1 MMREMARVLLLKG
14 GTSREREVSL
24 RSGEAIGMALRELGH
39 EVVEL
44 DVGEDFLQRLAEL
57 AGGVD
62 AAFIA
67 LHGRGGE
74 DGSVQGAL
82 ELAGIPYTGSGI
94 LSSAAAMSKI
104 MSKTIFKVEGIP
116 VARDMVVTR
125 AELENC
131 GLRHLALEIGRD
143 LGFPCIVKPDREG
156 SSVGTAIA
164 RELDG
169 LDRALEEAFDLD
181 GVVLVEEFVEGRE
194 FTVGILGDEEL
205 IMPVL
210 EVRASQ
216 GFYDYR
222 CKYTRGMTEY
232 LVPAPIEERLAADMQ
247 DYSLRAHRALRC
259 EGVSRVDFM
268 MDGGENLYC
277 LEVNTL
283 PGMTE
288 LSLVPKAATAMGLD
302 FKRVVEMIL
311 SSARLK
317 MS

>member
-1 MMREMARVLLLKG
+1 MQEMARVLLLKG
-14 GTSREREVSL
+14 GISREREVSL
-24 RSGEAIGMALRELGH
+24 KSGEAIGKALRELGH

-44 DVGEDFLQRLAEL
+44 DVREDFLGRLVEV
-57 AGGVD
+57 AGSVD

-94 LSSAAAMSKI
+94 LSSAAAISKA
-104 MSKTIFKVEGIP
+104 MSKTIFRVEGIP
-116 VARDMVVTR
+116 VAGDLAIDR
-125 AELENC
+125 AEFESDGLE
-131 GLRHLALEIGRD
+131 RTTQRIGRD

-164 RELDG
+164 RNLEDLAQALKEAFALDG
-169 LDRALEEAFDLD
+169 L
-181 GVVLVEEFVEGRE
+181 VLVEEFIEGRE
-194 FTVGILGDEEL
+194 FTVGILGDEEMV
-205 IMPVL
+205 MPVL

-222 CKYTRGMTEY
+222 CKYTKGMTEY
-232 LVPAPIEERLAADMQ
+232 LVPAPIEDRLAATMQ
-247 DYSLRAHRALRC
+247 ELSLRAHHSLRC

-268 MDGGENLYC
+268 MDEKEKLYC

-283 PGMTE
+283 PGMTG

-302 FKRVVEMIL
+302 FNRVVEIIL
-311 SSARLK
+311 ASARLK

>member
-1 MMREMARVLLLKG
+1 MMWEMARILLLKG

-24 RSGEAIGMALRELGH
+24 RSGEAIGKALRELGH
-39 EVVEL
+39 EVIEL
-44 DVGEDFLQRLAEL
+44 DVGEDFLSRLAEV

-74 DGSVQGAL
+74 DGSVQGVL

-94 LSSAAAMSKI
+94 LSSAAAMSKV

-116 VARDMVVTR
+116 VAKDLVITS
-125 AELENC
+125 AETGGE
-131 GLRHLALEIGRD
+131 GLRRIILGIGRD

-156 SSVGTAIA
+156 SSVGTAIVRNHDDLA
-164 RELDG
+164 Q
-169 LDRALEEAFDLD
+169 ALEEAFALD
-181 GVVLVEEFVEGRE
+181 DVVLIEEFIEGRE
-194 FTVGILGDEEL
+194 FTVGILGDEEVV
-205 IMPVL
+205 MPVL
-210 EVRASQ
+210 EVRASL
-216 GFYDYR
+216 GFYDYL

-232 LVPAPIEERLAADMQ
+232 LVPAPIEDRLATVMQ
-247 DYSLRAHRALRC
+247 EFSLRAHRALRC

-268 MDGGENLYC
+268 MDDKLNLYC

-288 LSLVPKAATAMGLD
+288 LSLIPKAATAMGLD
-302 FKRVVEMIL
+302 FNRVVEMIL
-311 SSARLK
+311 ASARLK